1 MKIAVLED
9 EKNLNDALT
18 IYLESE
24 GYEVKSF
31 YSLKEFFSSIKNY
44 QDIDLIIG
52 DVLLPDGNFLQ
63 ELKKYP
69 HLAQNVKVIIIS
81 AKTDIENIKKAF
93 NIGAEDFIK
102 KPFDYEEIILRIN
115 KIFHLKKQ
123 KITDNI
129 YYDFNSKAL
138 IKNGKNILLTK
149 KESKLL
155 EVFLKNRGQILSAD
169 YLINAIWEEPVPK
182 NTLTVLIKRIRE
194 KIGKKDIIISK
205 RDLGYILF

>member
-24 GYEVKSF
+24 GFEVSSF
-31 YSLKEFFSSIKNY
+31 YSLKDFFSSIKNY
-44 QDIDLIIG
+44 QNLDLIIA
-52 DVLLPDGNFLQ
+52 DILLPDGNFLQ

-93 NIGAEDFIK
+93 NVGAEDFIK

-115 KIFHLKKQ
+115 KIFNLRKQ
-123 KITDNI
+123 KIADDI
-129 YYDFNSKAL
+129 YYDFSSKSL
-138 IKNGKNILLTK
+138 IKNGENILLTK

-155 EVFLKNRGQILSAD
+155 ELFLRNRGQILSSD
-169 YLINAIWEEPVPK
+169 YLINSIWEEPVPK

>member
-44 QDIDLIIG
+44 QDIDLIIA

-93 NIGAEDFIK
+93 NVGAEDFIK

-138 IKNGKNILLTK
+138 IKNGRNILLTK

-155 EVFLKNRGQILSAD
+155 ELFLKNRGQILSPD

-194 KIGKKDIIISK
+194 KIGKKGIIISK